1 MSSSYILT
9 NHSNQATKRYSDT
22 LLILFVQALS
32 GHSGH
37 VLSLYN
43 WGGAMFVSGS
53 QDKTVRF
60 WDLRTGGCVNIISPP
75 ASHPGKVC
83 VIQKISKNRLMYRL
97 NSYKFA

>member
-1 MSSSYILT
+1 MTKLHCGVIPREPSLISVRSA
-9 NHSNQATKRYSDT
+9 NQRQTFR
-22 LLILFVQALS
+22 LLILIFFCFFFFTQALS

-75 ASHPGKVC
+75 AGQPSKVM
-83 VIQKISKNRLMYRL
+83 LL
-97 NSYKFA
+97 L